1 MLIIVPKPVL
11 ISVNA
16 KGENMKLMIPI
27 LFISS
32 ILFAGDNTTRV
43 KVSGMMCSYSCV
55 SKVNTVVK
63 NIDGVYVVT
72 NNKFY
77 GHFEKWKENYGG
89 NIKIINDMTNNNEDR
104 LGAVGDIGF
113 VVKKEKIKANII
125 AIAL

>member
-1 MLIIVPKPVL
+1 LLIIVPKPVL

-63 NIDGVYVVT
+63 NIDGVKSCSVDFDKGEATVVYDDEKVASKDIVNILT
-72 NNKFY
+72 KKTDFKVSELADDIKSNKTTS
-77 GHFEKWKENYGG
+77 EKP
-89 NIKIINDMTNNNEDR
+89 I
-104 LGAVGDIGF
+104 
-113 VVKKEKIKANII
+113 
-125 AIAL
+125 

>member
-32 ILFAGDNTTRV
+32 ILFAGDNTTKV

-63 NIDGVYVVT
+63 NIDGVKSCSVDFDKGEATVVYDDEKVASKDIVNILT
-72 NNKFY
+72 KKTDFKVSELADDIKSNKTTS
-77 GHFEKWKENYGG
+77 EKP
-89 NIKIINDMTNNNEDR
+89 I
-104 LGAVGDIGF
+104 
-113 VVKKEKIKANII
+113 
-125 AIAL
+125 

>member
-1 MLIIVPKPVL
+1 MLIFVPKPVL

-63 NIDGVYVVT
+63 NIDGVKSCSVDFDKGEATVVYDDEKVASKDIVNILT
-72 NNKFY
+72 KKTDFKVSELADDIKSNKTTS
-77 GHFEKWKENYGG
+77 EKP
-89 NIKIINDMTNNNEDR
+89 I
-104 LGAVGDIGF
+104 
-113 VVKKEKIKANII
+113 
-125 AIAL
+125 

>member
-55 SKVNTVVK
+55 SKVNTVIK
-63 NIDGVYVVT
+63 NIDGVKSCSVDFDKGEATVVYDDEKVASKDIVNILT
-72 NNKFY
+72 KKTDFKVSELADDIKSNKTTS
-77 GHFEKWKENYGG
+77 EKP
-89 NIKIINDMTNNNEDR
+89 I
-104 LGAVGDIGF
+104 
-113 VVKKEKIKANII
+113 
-125 AIAL
+125 

>member
-1 MLIIVPKPVL
+1 MLIFVPKPVL

-32 ILFAGDNTTRV
+32 ILFAGDNTTKV

-63 NIDGVYVVT
+63 NIDGVKSCSVDFDKGEATVVYDDEKVASKDIVNILT
-72 NNKFY
+72 KKTDFKVSELADDIKSNKTTS
-77 GHFEKWKENYGG
+77 EKP
-89 NIKIINDMTNNNEDR
+89 I
-104 LGAVGDIGF
+104 
-113 VVKKEKIKANII
+113 
-125 AIAL
+125 

>member
-1 MLIIVPKPVL
+1 LLIIVPKPVL

-63 NIDGVYVVT
+63 NIDGVKSCSVDFDKGEATVIYDDEKVASKDIVNILT
-72 NNKFY
+72 KKTDFKVSELADDIKSNKTTS
-77 GHFEKWKENYGG
+77 EKP
-89 NIKIINDMTNNNEDR
+89 I
-104 LGAVGDIGF
+104 
-113 VVKKEKIKANII
+113 
-125 AIAL
+125 

>member
-63 NIDGVYVVT
+63 NIDGVKSCSVDFDKGEATVVYDDEKVASKDIDNILT
-72 NNKFY
+72 KKTDFKVSELADDIKSNKTTS
-77 GHFEKWKENYGG
+77 EKP
-89 NIKIINDMTNNNEDR
+89 I
-104 LGAVGDIGF
+104 
-113 VVKKEKIKANII
+113 
-125 AIAL
+125 

>member
-63 NIDGVYVVT
+63 NIDGVKSCSVDFDKGEATVIYDD
-72 NNKFY
+72 
-77 GHFEKWKENYGG
+77 EKVASKDIV
-89 NIKIINDMTNNNEDR
+89 NILTKKTDFKVSELANDIKSNMTTS
-104 LGAVGDIGF
+104 
-113 VVKKEKIKANII
+113 EKPI
-125 AIAL
+125 

>member
-63 NIDGVYVVT
+63 NIDGVKSCSVDFDKGEATVVYDDEKVASKDIVNILT
-72 NNKFY
+72 KKTDFKVSELADDIKSNKTTS
-77 GHFEKWKENYGG
+77 EKP
-89 NIKIINDMTNNNEDR
+89 I
-104 LGAVGDIGF
+104 
-113 VVKKEKIKANII
+113 
-125 AIAL
+125 

>member
-63 NIDGVYVVT
+63 NIDGVKSCSVDFDKGEATVIYDDEKVASKDIVNILT
-72 NNKFY
+72 KKTDFKVSELADDIKSNKTTS
-77 GHFEKWKENYGG
+77 EKP
-89 NIKIINDMTNNNEDR
+89 I
-104 LGAVGDIGF
+104 
-113 VVKKEKIKANII
+113 
-125 AIAL
+125 